1 MDPEREA
8 QTGCEGLPSIN
19 TCPIP
24 RSLLVVEKDM
34 LEKPQMALLYFE
46 GGAAPQ
52 AVAGHGLCQS
62 GLCLSADKL
71 CDDAL
76 ACDFPAHAANGHWLA
91 FHVNDR
97 AKVPSL
103 KLGDAPAKK
112 LK

>member
-1 MDPEREA
+1 
-8 QTGCEGLPSIN
+8 
-19 TCPIP
+19 
-24 RSLLVVEKDM
+24 M
-34 LEKPQMALLYFE
+34 LNNRASKHH
-46 GGAAPQ
+46 AAPQ

-76 ACDFPAHAANGHWLA
+76 ACDFPADAANGHWLA